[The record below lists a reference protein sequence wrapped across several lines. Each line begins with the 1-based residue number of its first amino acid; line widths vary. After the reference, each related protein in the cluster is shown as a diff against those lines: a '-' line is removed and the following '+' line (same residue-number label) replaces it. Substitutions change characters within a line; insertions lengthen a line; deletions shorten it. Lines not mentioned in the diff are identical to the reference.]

1 MSDRVVEVSS
11 RSWGSRLV
19 ESVKGVLFGIVLF
32 LAAFPLLWWN
42 EGRALQTAKSLE
54 EGQSAAVAVP
64 ADRVDAANEGKLVH
78 VSGTASTPET
88 LQDNAFGVAVQ
99 ALRLQR
105 EVEMFQWVE
114 DKKSETRKK
123 VGGGE
128 EVITT
133 YSYDRKWKSG
143 LVRSDEFHDR
153 AGHVNPTTMPYESS
167 DIPARNASL
176 GAFHLTERI
185 VGKIG
190 GAQPH
195 RIGADAAAKL
205 PSNLAGR
212 ARVLDGGVFVGSDPQ
227 SPQVGD
233 LRVTWRQTPSQ
244 VVSVVGLQSANSFK
258 PWKASAGDDVLLV
271 QSGAHTAQE
280 MFATAQAENS
290 KMTWILRLVGYLMMA
305 FGLMLILRPIVVV
318 ADFIP
323 MIGNLAGLSATLFG
337 LVAAFPIAAL
347 VIAVSWIAVRPLIG
361 IAVLVAALLG
371 FAALAAVAAAA
382 WKKRHRR
389 AA

>member
-19 ESVKGVLFGIVLF
+19 ESIKGVLFGIVLF

-42 EGRALQTAKSLE
+42 EGRALRTAKSLE
-54 EGQSAAVAVP
+54 EGQSAAVAVA
-64 ADRVDAANEGKLVH
+64 ADKVEAANEGKLVH

-99 ALRLQR
+99 ALLLQR

-114 DKKSETRKK
+114 EKKSETRKK

-133 YSYDRKWKSG
+133 YAYDRKWKSS

-153 AGHVNPTTMPYESS
+153 AGHVNPTTMPYENA

-185 VGKIG
+185 VARIG

-195 RIGADAAAKL
+195 KIGPETAKL

-212 ARVLDGGVFVGSDPQ
+212 ARVVDGGVFVGSDPQ
-227 SPQVGD
+227 NPQVGD
-233 LRVTWRQTPSQ
+233 LRIAWRQTPSQ
-244 VVSVVGLQSANSFK
+244 VISLVGLQSANSFK
-258 PWKASAGDDVLLV
+258 PWKATAGDEVLLV
-271 QSGAHTAQE
+271 QSGARTVQE
-280 MFATAQAENS
+280 MFATAQEENS
-290 KMTWILRLVGYLMMA
+290 RMTWILRLVGYLMMA

-323 MIGNLAGLSATLFG
+323 MIGNLAGLSASFFG

-371 FAALAAVAAAA
+371 FAALTAVAVLA
-382 WKKRHRR
+382 WKKRHRQ

>member
-19 ESVKGVLFGIVLF
+19 ESIKGVLFGIVLF

-42 EGRALQTAKSLE
+42 EGRALRTAKSLE
-54 EGQSAAVAVP
+54 EGQSAAVAV
-64 ADRVDAANEGKLVH
+64 ASDKVDAANEGKLVH

-88 LQDNAFGVAVQ
+88 LQDNAFGLAVQ

-105 EVEMFQWVE
+105 DVEMFQWVE
-114 DKKSETRKK
+114 DKKTETRKK

-128 EVITT
+128 EVVTT
-133 YSYDRKWKSG
+133 YSYDRKWKSSV
-143 LVRSDEFHDR
+143 VRSDDFHER
-153 AGHVNPTTMPYESS
+153 AGHQNPPSMLFENA
-167 DIPARNASL
+167 DIPARNATL
-176 GAFHLTERI
+176 GAFHLTEKI

-195 RIGADAAAKL
+195 RLGAEAAAKL
-205 PSNLAGR
+205 PTNLTGR
-212 ARVLDGGVFVGSDPQ
+212 ARVIDGGVYVGSDPQ
-227 SPQVGD
+227 NAQVGD
-233 LRVTWRQTPSQ
+233 LRITWRQTPSQ
-244 VVSVVGLQSANSFK
+244 VVSIVGLQAANSFK
-258 PWKASAGDDVLLV
+258 PWKASAGDEVLLV
-271 QSGAHTAQE
+271 QSGSHTVKE
-280 MFATAQAENS
+280 MFATAQEQNS
-290 KMTWILRLVGYLMMA
+290 KLTWILRLVGYLMMA
-305 FGLMLILRPIVVV
+305 VGLMLILRPIVVV

-323 MIGNLAGLSATLFG
+323 MIGNFAGFSATVFG

-361 IAVLVAALLG
+361 IAVLLAALLG
-371 FAALAAVAAAA
+371 FAALIAVAVMA

-389 AA
+389 A